1 MLTHCVDLT
10 SVYSKDQVWGHVSPA
25 AIKTNRKQQ
34 YFVCLILISC
44 PDISL
49 PFAALQLL
57 APPLRLVSAAVWKV
71 LKQRDVMQYGVLEE
85 FVTSACE
92 TIPGLL
98 TFRHQGKLTLGL
110 RARLILELCRTQPD
124 AEVIAPHL
132 ERIRAP
138 KKDVKITKTVKNFHC
153 FIHTMLTDP
162 AERELFFKEQFPV
175 DYGPKFDQ
183 ELEKLLW
190 EFLIRLDQLLPVPSL
205 AQTVSWLSESPVV
218 LEECAQSATQP
229 QLLNVLLQHQTCLG
243 HLEAAGN
250 TSLPPNMGDSILASL
265 SLLPSGRVASDHLPG
280 VDEPSGERWNG
291 SQPREAS
298 AFVTPVI
305 GLIFNEDVPVMIS
318 ARKRTQRADEVMDER
333 PDSSENPKF
342 TSVKRRGKANE
353 GGAMEARGRVEIRT
367 EDDTE
372 EGGASGR
379 KRRAIESEEDEAEGA
394 RGEGWSQDPL
404 TACVSKHSVRKL
416 HLPEDPSLR
425 SVYASCLSGQPRVVV
440 EKLSLVSAG
449 SSSPSGGGGA
459 AGGGRGSSFYKK
471 QDNHRRKTTECKQ
484 TRLHESSECPGL
496 DNKDCRC
503 QVKKTKLSFYPRT
516 HSSFCFLFSD
526 RLCRPQLFVKRYYK
540 TKHGTYVPTLR
551 EFWKPGVTRRHMLSA
566 GSKRR

>member
-1 MLTHCVDLT
+1 MAT
-10 SVYSKDQVWGHVSPA
+10 K
-25 AIKTNRKQQ
+25 KTDD
-34 YFVCLILISC
+34 S
-44 PDISL
+44 DISL

-138 KKDVKITKTVKNFHC
+138 ATSSSVKKDVKITKTVKNFHC

-243 HLEAAGN
+243 HLEAAA
-250 TSLPPNMGDSILASL
+250 SLPPNMGDSILASL

-496 DNKDCRC
+496 DNKENQPVLSSVSSPSSQQRHNSETTAVRGDGDEY
-503 QVKKTKLSFYPRT
+503 VADSEDEGTKNFKGR
-516 HSSFCFLFSD
+516 
-526 RLCRPQLFVKRYYK
+526 LFVKRYYK